1 MLKAVLEVAAIF
13 ALLTLGVS
21 TIVLTRDTHRIA
33 LDADATLRDID
44 TITKAQSLNLSQDE
58 IHLGLV
64 LDQVNQAAAEQRA
77 YWQKTSA
84 DSDKTVKAL
93 RLTVDRAALLLDHT
107 DKQLN
112 GSLLPDVDRQF
123 NLTAESAQASFSS
136 LTHAGDALTFQIDDL
151 QPIFANLATASEN
164 VASGTGHADKILLDG
179 EKTANYYEKKLTTP
193 ATFAQKLA
201 GAVLSYGSEARILFV
216 GH

>member
-1 MLKAVLEVAAIF
+1 M
-13 ALLTLGVS
+13 
-21 TIVLTRDTHRIA
+21 
-33 LDADATLRDID
+33 
-44 TITKAQSLNLSQDE
+44 
-58 IHLGLV
+58 
-64 LDQVNQAAAEQRA
+64 
-77 YWQKTSA
+77 
-84 DSDKTVKAL
+84 
-93 RLTVDRAALLLDHT
+93 
-107 DKQLN
+107 
-112 GSLLPDVDRQF
+112 DRQF